1 MRRLPKP
8 PTPTLPPRGGEPGQ
22 LLVIDGDDTLW
33 ENNVY
38 FEEAIEAFIDY
49 LDHSTMSRA
58 QVRAALDEVE
68 RMNIPR
74 HGYGSAAFTANL
86 RQTYED
92 LAERH
97 VRPEDVEHVVS
108 LGRRIAAQPVTLIA
122 GVAETLA
129 DLRERH
135 TLALFTKGH
144 REEQRLKV
152 ERSGLQGAF
161 HHTIITHEKDPDAYR
176 ALCRTHG
183 FDAARTWMV
192 GNSPKS
198 DINAALEAGLHAV
211 FIPHARTWS
220 LEQQEV
226 PEANGRL
233 LVLRA
238 FPELRE
244 HF

>member
-1 MRRLPKP
+1 MQGRHDHVLI
-8 PTPTLPPRGGEPGQ
+8 
-22 LLVIDGDDTLW
+22 IDGDDTLW

-49 LDHSTMSRA
+49 VDHSTMSRA

-86 RQTYED
+86 RQAY
-92 LAERH
+92 AELVERQ
-97 VRPEDVEHVVS
+97 VRPEDIEHVVG
-108 LGRRIAAQPVTLIA
+108 LGRRIAAQPVTLLA
-122 GVAETLA
+122 GVIETLA

-152 ERSGLQGAF
+152 ERSGLEGVF

-176 ALCRTHG
+176 ALCRTYG
-183 FDAARTWMV
+183 FEPTRTWMV

-198 DINAALEAGLHAV
+198 DINAALEAGLNAV

-226 PEANGRL
+226 LEANGRL
-233 LVLRA
+233 LVLRT